1 MTISGV
7 GWTGDVRTFDRP
19 TRIDRVNAAPEL
31 PPPHRL
37 LEVAIREYALGFPEE
52 RDSRVELAAF
62 PDMVSIY
69 RGLTSGY
76 FPPPQAEFA
85 EEVARRVRGLPRSA
99 VLARASRAYP
109 SFVRQH
115 HAVLALR
122 EHFPVV
128 AWDRWLDQLQ
138 GVDVLV
144 VDERGLAAGVDLS
157 TDTASAREWHSIKG
171 GRHAAP
177 PIPVLQAYA
186 APREYRV
193 GAFWL
198 HDPERLVARVR
209 AVLEQTIVRVLAEL
223 EQGSEEVYRRTERRP
238 KCSRQDFE
246 AGVRGAL
253 AFFKERL
260 LGGARESERRS
271 P

>member
-1 MTISGV
+1 MS
-7 GWTGDVRTFDRP
+7 
-19 TRIDRVNAAPEL
+19 AAPEL
-31 PPPHRL
+31 PPPHRR
-37 LEVAIREYALGFPEE
+37 LEVAIRDYPLAFPDA
-52 RDSRVELAAF
+52 RDPRVEAAAF
-62 PDMVSIY
+62 PDLVSLY
-69 RGLTSGY
+69 RGLTSGS

-85 EEVARRVRGLPRSA
+85 EEVARRVRGHPHEA
-99 VLARASRAYP
+99 VFARACRAYP

-144 VDERGLAAGVDLS
+144 VDGRGLAAGVALS
-157 TDTASAREWHSIKG
+157 TDTATARDWRAVKG

-177 PIPVLQAYA
+177 AIPVLEAHA
-186 APREYRV
+186 DAREYRV

-209 AVLEQTIVRVLAEL
+209 AVLEQTLFRVLAEL
-223 EQGSEEVYRRTERRP
+223 EQGTDEVYRRAERRP
-238 KCSRQDFE
+238 KCSRRDFE

-253 AFFKERL
+253 AFLRQRL
-260 LGGARESERRS
+260 LGGGMKSS
-271 P
+271 